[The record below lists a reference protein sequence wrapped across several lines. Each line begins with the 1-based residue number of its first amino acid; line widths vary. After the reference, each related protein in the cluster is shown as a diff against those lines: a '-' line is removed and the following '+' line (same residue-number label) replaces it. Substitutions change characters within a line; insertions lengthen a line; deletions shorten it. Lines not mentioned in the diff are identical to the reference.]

1 MILWRAGFRN
11 VLRHPWQTV
20 LAVIGVALGVG
31 VVTAV
36 DMANESAHR
45 AFRIAAETVA
55 GRATHQV
62 VGGPGGLP
70 DELYRTL
77 RVTHGMRRNAPV
89 VDGYV
94 QVAGHAGT
102 TLRLIGIDPFAEPP
116 IRAFSS
122 QFSSGKVLEALMA
135 VPNSGMLLRQTA
147 ERLGV
152 KEGGGFAIEA
162 HGTVRHL
169 TLAGFLAAGDELS
182 RLGLDSVLVT
192 DLATAQELLAM
203 EGRLSRIDFV
213 IPEGDAGAQLVAGI
227 RAILPPGTALVPAGS
242 RAGALDQ
249 MTRAFRLN
257 LTALSLLAL
266 VVGMFLIYNT
276 TIFSVIRRRRLI
288 GMLRA
293 LGVTRREVFAL
304 ICAEAFLIGLVG
316 TGAGLLFGV
325 FLGEELTRLVTRT
338 ISDLYF
344 VLEVRSVPL
353 LPQTLA
359 KGVLLGI
366 GATLAAAV
374 PPALEATGAPPRAV
388 LSRSIIEARRRKNV
402 PLLALAGVLSMC
414 AGGGLLLVEAGGIN
428 GSFAGLFAVIIGYAL
443 LIPGAIVLLSN
454 VFRPVMAALLGV
466 LGKMA
471 ARGVV
476 VSLSR
481 TGVATAALVVAV
493 SATIGVG
500 IMVGSF
506 RLTVERWL
514 ESWLRADIYVTTVGT
529 GTGRNKPP
537 LDPAVVER
545 LSRVAGAEKF
555 SLTRR
560 ITIESA
566 GGATDIFAMEM
577 PRSTFVG
584 YRFKEG
590 TPEEAWASFESGE
603 SVVVSE
609 PYSFRH
615 RLHRGDRVTLRT
627 SRGEREFPISGVFYD
642 YGSDTGV
649 ISICRAAYL
658 RYWDDPSIDGMGFY
672 AGQGVTSAELAAQI
686 RESAGESR
694 LSVISNRELRHAS
707 MTVFDRTFAITGV
720 LRLLTMVVAF
730 VGILSALMAMQVERA
745 RELAV
750 LRAIGLTPRQVWGL
764 ICGETAL
771 IGTIAG
777 LLSIPLGIL
786 QAYVLIHVVNR
797 RSFGWTMELA
807 IDPALLLQ
815 ALFLSLA
822 AALLAGVYPAL
833 VIARTSPALALKE
846 EE

>member
-1 MILWRAGFRN
+1 MILWRAGFRH

-20 LAVIGVALGVG
+20 LAIIGVALGVG

-62 VGGPGGLP
+62 IGGPAGLP
-70 DELYRTL
+70 EEIYRSL

-89 VDGYV
+89 VEGYV

-122 QFSSGKVLEALMA
+122 HFSSGKVLEALMA
-135 VPNSGMLLRQTA
+135 VPNTGMLLRQTA

-152 KEGGGFAIEA
+152 KEGGTFAVEV
-162 HGTVRHL
+162 HGTIRHL
-169 TLAGFLAAGDELS
+169 ALAGLMEAGDELS
-182 RLGLDSVLVT
+182 RLGLDAVLVT
-192 DLATAQELLAM
+192 DIATAQELLAM
-203 EGRLSRIDFV
+203 EGRLTRIDLV
-213 IPEGDAGAQLVAGI
+213 IPEGDAGLHLLEKI
-227 RAILPPGTALVPAGS
+227 RAVLPAGTAIVPAGS

-293 LGVTRREVFAL
+293 IGVTRREIFAL
-304 ICAEAFLIGLVG
+304 VCTEAFLIGLAG
-316 TGAGLLFGV
+316 TAAGLVFGV
-325 FLGEELTRLVTRT
+325 FLGDELTRLVSRT

-353 LPQTLA
+353 LPRTVV
-359 KGVLLGI
+359 KGIVLGL

-374 PPALEATGAPPRAV
+374 PPALEATCAPPRAV
-388 LSRSIIEARRRKNV
+388 LSRSDIEARRRKNV
-402 PLLALAGVLSMC
+402 PLAALAGLLAMG
-414 AGGGLLLVEAGGIN
+414 AGGALLLVEAGGVN
-428 GSFAGLFAVIIGYAL
+428 TSFAGLFFVIIGYAL
-443 LIPGAIVLLSN
+443 VIPGAIVLLSRA
-454 VFRPVMAALLGV
+454 FRPVMAAVIGV
-466 LGKMA
+466 LGSMA

-476 VSLSR
+476 ASLSR

-506 RLTVERWL
+506 RSTVERWL

-529 GTGRNKPP
+529 GSGRNKPP
-537 LDPAVVER
+537 LDPALVER
-545 LSRVAGAEKF
+545 LSRVPGAATF

-560 ITIESA
+560 VTLESA
-566 GGATDIFAMEM
+566 GEPTDIFALEV

-590 TPEEAWASFESGE
+590 TPEEAWASFESGA
-603 SVVVSE
+603 SVLVSE
-609 PYSFRH
+609 PYAFRH

-627 SRGEREFPISGVFYD
+627 GRGDREFPISGVFYD
-642 YGSDTGV
+642 YGSDAGI
-649 ISICRAAYL
+649 ISICRSAYL

-672 AGQGVTSAELAAQI
+672 AGQGVTSAELTEQI
-686 RESAGESR
+686 RERAGESR
-694 LSVISNRELRHAS
+694 VSIISNRELRNAS
-707 MTVFDRTFAITGV
+707 VAVFDRTFAITGV
-720 LRLLTMVVAF
+720 LRLLTMIVAF

-750 LRAIGLTPRQVWGL
+750 LRAVGLTPQQVWGVV
-764 ICGETAL
+764 CGETAL
-771 IGTIAG
+771 IGTVAG
-777 LLSIPLGIL
+777 FLSIPLGVL
-786 QAYVLIHVVNR
+786 QAFVLIYVVNR
-797 RSFGWTMELA
+797 RSFGWTMDVA

-815 ALFLSLA
+815 AVALSLA
-822 AALLAGVYPAL
+822 AAILAGVYPAL
-833 VIARTSPALALKE
+833 AIARTSPALALKE